1 MHQRW
6 LEDKAAG
13 AQAKQARHAAW
24 LARRKGPP
32 APERG
37 GAVHEGRSK
46 QELAAQLAAM
56 TPPPSPK
63 RQVVPDET
71 PGASHPHEVVHEQMH
86 FYHEPLSFGGTRA
99 EIFGHHTSSRP
110 APAIKVI

>member
-1 MHQRW
+1 MSTRRR
-6 LEDKAAG
+6 K
-13 AQAKQARHAAW
+13 
-24 LARRKGPP
+24 RRKGPP

-56 TPPPSPK
+56 TPPKQVVPEVVPDEPK

-71 PGASHPHEVVHEQMH
+71 PGASHPHAVMH

-99 EIFGHHTSSRP
+99 EIFGHHTST
-110 APAIKVI
+110 AIKVI